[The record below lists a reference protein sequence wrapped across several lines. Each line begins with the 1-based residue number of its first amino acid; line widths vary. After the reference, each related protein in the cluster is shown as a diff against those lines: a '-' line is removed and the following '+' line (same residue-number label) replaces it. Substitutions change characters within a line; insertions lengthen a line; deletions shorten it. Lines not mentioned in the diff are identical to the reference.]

1 MKHKI
6 KMIRILKRLWK
17 NTDIQLNIRTEQGK
31 LGNWSPE
38 LNNANYK
45 KAEKNSIRLGDE
57 LTRLRKKYPVSY
69 LEILPTEDD
78 NLSKDN
84 EQSYYGVSI

>member
-31 LGNWSPE
+31 LGNWTPE
-38 LNNANYK
+38 LDNAEYK
-45 KAEKNSIRLGDE
+45 KTEKNSIRLGDE
-57 LTRLRKKYPVSY
+57 LTRLKKKYPISY